1 MRTNKCVTLRLL
13 FLFCLAFSVAGCSL
27 PSLEKPQCKAARDT
41 VKRFYSLH
49 FADDMRPS
57 AQNVKTSQPFL
68 TPVLFQSLSTSNE
81 TAKDYF
87 TQTDDYPK
95 AFRVGSCSSDSDTK
109 AVLQVVLLWRDD
121 NRTEQKEVHVETVKV
136 GGQWLIN
143 NVSN

>member
-1 MRTNKCVTLRLL
+1 MRIIERLTLGLL
-13 FLFCLAFSVAGCSL
+13 FLFCFVVAGCSL
-27 PSLEKPQCKAARDT
+27 PSLEKPQCTAARDT

-57 AQNVKTSQPFL
+57 AQNIKASQPFV
-68 TPVLFQSLSTSNE
+68 TPVLFQGLSVSNE

-95 AFRVGSCSSDSDTK
+95 AFRVGTCTSDSDDK

-121 NRTEQKEVHVETVKV
+121 KRTEQKEVHVETVRV
-136 GGQWLIN
+136 GDKWLIN
-143 NVSN
+143 SVSN

>member
-1 MRTNKCVTLRLL
+1 MRTNKCITLRLL